1 MQRRRLAHPL
11 PPDFFQCPV
20 LTSSEA
26 DAMIASGVDALKHL
40 VMHARLDDT
49 SAYKWKLE
57 RATQDLQVYVGSDL
71 TKSKGTVVF
80 MSVTELHAT
89 LDEAASLLECDTSDS
104 YRTFIQ
110 RYNKDVIDCAVL
122 ATLAPRTP
130 TYPRNYIGLKWFVQE
145 TPLPCRNR
153 DFCVVEVRL
162 MCDSHMCV
170 SWLHFFSGL
179 LV

>member
-26 DAMIASGVDALKHL
+26 DAMIASGVNALKHL

-57 RATQDLQVYVGSDL
+57 HATQDLQVYVGSDL
-71 TKSKGTVVF
+71 TKAKGTVVF

-89 LDEAASLLECDTSDS
+89 LDEAASLLET
-104 YRTFIQ
+104 
-110 RYNKDVIDCAVL
+110 
-122 ATLAPRTP
+122 RTP

-162 MCDSHMCV
+162 M
-170 SWLHFFSGL
+170 
-179 LV
+179 